1 MAHIQLEGVGSPQG
15 GNQTLLKG
23 ITWGYGPNEG
33 QLQSRPGP
41 FLGEGIQ
48 CFPSLGQARGP
59 GLEPL
64 ELGNQSFTA
73 INPALETLRSLHAP
87 GAAPGP
93 HHPPPTGQG
102 PKADHQA
109 GAGMD
114 QMGQAINGHQPT
126 GRQ

>member
-1 MAHIQLEGVGSPQG
+1 MAHIELEGMGRPQG
-15 GNQTLLKG
+15 GHQTLLER
-23 ITWGYGPNEG
+23 ITWRYGPNEG
-33 QLQSRPGP
+33 QLQSPPGP
-41 FLGEGIQ
+41 FLGEAIQ
-48 CFPSLGQARGP
+48 CRPPLGKARGP
-59 GLEPL
+59 RLEPL
-64 ELGNQSFTA
+64 ELGNQTFTA
-73 INPALETLRSLHAP
+73 VNPALETLRPLHAT

-109 GAGMD
+109 GAGLD